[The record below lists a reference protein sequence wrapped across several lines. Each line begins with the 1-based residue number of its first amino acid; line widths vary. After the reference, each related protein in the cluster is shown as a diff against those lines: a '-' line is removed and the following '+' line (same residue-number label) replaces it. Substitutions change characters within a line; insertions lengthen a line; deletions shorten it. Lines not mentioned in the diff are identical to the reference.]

1 MPAGT
6 GPAAARDAGGRPDGC
21 IIPDPPIARSFD
33 SATHGV
39 QLIGRQVR
47 RQALGHGR
55 QERRLGRVGPQL
67 ASQRDQLQPV
77 WCRVQPTPLARAL
90 RLRFRH
96 RFERNPDGNGCDCS
110 GYFPGEGKY
119 KDPERPNVDF
129 ASMMAEKDVMAEIEA
144 NKKDGD
150 VPGAP
155 GCYN

>member
-1 MPAGT
+1 M
-6 GPAAARDAGGRPDGC
+6 
-21 IIPDPPIARSFD
+21 
-33 SATHGV
+33 
-39 QLIGRQVR
+39 
-47 RQALGHGR
+47 
-55 QERRLGRVGPQL
+55 
-67 ASQRDQLQPV
+67 

-90 RLRFRH
+90 RLQFRH

-129 ASMMAEKDVMAEIEA
+129 ASMMAEKEVMADIEA